1 MSTKPDKKDHILAAA
16 QKLFALQGY
25 DATSVRDICQE
36 ADVNVAMV
44 NYYFGSKEGMFREM
58 VVQKASFMRGKLEE
72 LVADKTITPIEKMQ
86 IAIEHQVNR
95 MFLHKPFTLVVIR
108 EMSKDRGASLRNLLQ
123 ELFLPNM
130 KLLKSIINQGIRTGE
145 FRKVDVELTIATII
159 GAIWNIISTGDIM
172 LEGLCKTQPAASDP
186 ELLKKRLIN
195 HLHQLIRNHL
205 LIEAH
210 GDKS

>member
-1 MSTKPDKKDHILAAA
+1 
-16 QKLFALQGY
+16 
-25 DATSVRDICQE
+25 
-36 ADVNVAMV
+36 MV

-108 EMSKDRGASLRNLLQ
+108 EMSKDRENSLRKLLQ

-130 KLLKSIINQGIRTGE
+130 KLLKTIISQGIRSGE
-145 FRKVDVELTIATII
+145 FRKVDIELTISTII
-159 GAIWNIISTGDIM
+159 GAIWNIISAGDLM
-172 LEGLCKTQPAASDP
+172 LGELCKSQPTASDP

>member
-16 QKLFALQGY
+16 QKLFALRGY

-108 EMSKDRGASLRNLLQ
+108 EMSKDRGASLRDLLQ

-130 KLLKSIINQGIRTGE
+130 KLLRSIINQGIRSGE

-172 LEGLCKTQPAASDP
+172 LEGLCKTQPSASDP

>member
-1 MSTKPDKKDHILAAA
+1 L
-16 QKLFALQGY
+16 
-25 DATSVRDICQE
+25 
-36 ADVNVAMV
+36 
-44 NYYFGSKEGMFREM
+44 
-58 VVQKASFMRGKLEE
+58 
-72 LVADKTITPIEKMQ
+72 
-86 IAIEHQVNR
+86 
-95 MFLHKPFTLVVIR
+95 
-108 EMSKDRGASLRNLLQ
+108 LR
-123 ELFLPNM
+123 
-130 KLLKSIINQGIRTGE
+130 SIINQGIRSGE

-172 LEGLCKTQPAASDP
+172 LEGLCKTQPSASDP